1 MACGCKEGASLL
13 ILISFGLAVGG
24 SVLGGEPL
32 VLLLDFRELPHVLEE
47 VRATL
52 QRDQELRLLAAL
64 RALVGALA
72 LAGDWDSH
80 SADGLELG
88 VLVPHEVLRGNDA
101 GGDGVAKSVQLDGLM
116 DLEVALTE
124 EHVEVGVFLHRDIDL
139 TRVLWKSTRGGLGTT
154 FLILG

>member
-1 MACGCKEGASLL
+1 MPAGVYGETCIVDHSRSGVCCWCKEGASLL

-32 VLLLDFRELPHVLEE
+32 VLLLDLGELPHVLEE

-88 VLVPHEVLRGNDA
+88 VLVPI
-101 GGDGVAKSVQLDGLM
+101 KTSKI
-116 DLEVALTE
+116 DLENF
-124 EHVEVGVFLHRDIDL
+124 G
-139 TRVLWKSTRGGLGTT
+139 
-154 FLILG
+154 